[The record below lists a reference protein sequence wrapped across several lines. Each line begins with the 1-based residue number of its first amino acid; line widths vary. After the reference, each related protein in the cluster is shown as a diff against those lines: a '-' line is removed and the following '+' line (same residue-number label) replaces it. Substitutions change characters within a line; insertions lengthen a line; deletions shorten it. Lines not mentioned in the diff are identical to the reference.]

1 MKRRQPL
8 PRLSP
13 ARWIFNAWGSPRR
26 RGRSRRA
33 PGLPL
38 NIHTPVA
45 LDAGNDGPLIQTTVD
60 AVPTPPSIQ

>member
-1 MKRRQPL
+1 
-8 PRLSP
+8 
-13 ARWIFNAWGSPRR
+13 
-26 RGRSRRA
+26 
-33 PGLPL
+33 LPL